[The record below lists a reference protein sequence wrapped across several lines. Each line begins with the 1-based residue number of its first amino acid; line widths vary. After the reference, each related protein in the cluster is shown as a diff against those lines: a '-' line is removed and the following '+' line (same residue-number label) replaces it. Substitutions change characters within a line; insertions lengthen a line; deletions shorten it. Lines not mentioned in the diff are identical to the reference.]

1 MINIST
7 NATLMLKFAIPIC
20 WLIFFGSFTIAAWVV
35 PATEGVGP
43 TMAAKIGLTL
53 FFLIGALYLYWGLL
67 RLKRIEMDAD
77 FLYATNYFKTYRY
90 PWHNIDKI
98 KEKDY
103 LLFRTLHIFFNKP
116 GNFGKKVYCVI
127 SQKRLNEFLAAHP
140 GVLNHFLEKEASS

>member
-1 MINIST
+1 MKQMINIST

-77 FLYATNYFKTYRY
+77 FVLSL
-90 PWHNIDKI
+90 I
-98 KEKDY
+98 
-103 LLFRTLHIFFNKP
+103 HI
-116 GNFGKKVYCVI
+116 
-127 SQKRLNEFLAAHP
+127 
-140 GVLNHFLEKEASS
+140 